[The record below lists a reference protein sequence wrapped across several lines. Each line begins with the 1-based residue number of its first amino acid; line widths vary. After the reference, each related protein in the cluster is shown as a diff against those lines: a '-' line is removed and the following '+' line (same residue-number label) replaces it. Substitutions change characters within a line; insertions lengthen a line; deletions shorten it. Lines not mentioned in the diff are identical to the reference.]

1 MATRASLA
9 GREAEAQ
16 KRIDAAAAM
25 LADQHGIDPPV
36 VPFERK
42 PDHRMALFLETHA
55 DFYEALAGDKA
66 KAAPTIAAP
75 NDVTLGAEVT
85 EDGTPVVVTEAIDG
99 DPKPAA
105 KKGKA

>member
-16 KRIDAAAAM
+16 KRIDAAAAV
-25 LADQHGIDPPV
+25 LADKHGIAPPV

-42 PDHRMALFLETHA
+42 PDHRMPLFLETHA
-55 DFYEALAGDKA
+55 DFYEALAGTKGKTKPQPIEQLAD
-66 KAAPTIAAP
+66 AAAE
-75 NDVTLGAEVT
+75 DGVTLGVDET
-85 EDGTPVVVTEAIDG
+85 KDGAPVVVTE
-99 DPKPAA
+99 KV